1 MICWRPRPS
10 AEQPDGAAALGG
22 RRSNGEV
29 AQSSARVDQSEMEQ
43 NALEQLASIDLI
55 ELCKEARIEHCRA
68 TRDLSSCGRYVQH
81 VLNSCGHASLC
92 AECSQRCDVCPIC
105 RSPIPDTG
113 NRVRLRLYYKCLE
126 AGLISKQHDERFQE
140 KEDHSDPVNL
150 DVQRL
155 HSLFDV
161 ALQNNLASLICHY
174 TTDVCLDENA
184 VSSDPLLAFL
194 LDEVVIKEWCKKAV
208 NALIS
213 EINMI
218 YRSGLEMM
226 MSKLSQLQ
234 KFAVQLAG
242 ISSVVEVMITSFS
255 EAVSAHVND
264 LHQLME
270 STLKAKQHLEA
281 MMWCIRHKFLEDIP
295 SRHTNLASWSSDV
308 IKRKADAKER
318 KWPEFSDKSSAYNE
332 ANQGIL
338 FIEQALQNL
347 GIQESNSGSEEGVE
361 IVCLQSEQSSS
372 MFCSTIDQFSVDKYP
387 FKDLREAVDV
397 LFLHGSSDMVIAKQA
412 IFLYYLFDRHWTRP
426 DSEWR
431 YLVDDFA
438 ATFGISRR
446 TLLEC
451 LVFCLLDDHSS
462 HALEEACSL
471 LPKISCKE
479 THPKIAQVLLE
490 RHKPDVA
497 LVVLKCTGRD
507 TFSSAANIEKDDTES
522 LSEAVTA
529 VRVRIEYGHLT
540 EAFMYHRS
548 YCSKVK
554 EQRSADM
561 SHVEDANSYKSS
573 WMYHV
578 EVMMT
583 EFCNICIE
591 RNFVDRMI
599 DLPWD
604 SEEGKHLHKSLLD
617 CAREMPM
624 EPCGSLLVVFY
635 LQRYR
640 YLEAYEVDR
649 SLQSFEQ
656 NALETASEEKAS
668 KIRTIAQWRQSL
680 VTKCIEML
688 PEAEREDMRTIG
700 SAERNQ
706 FAVQTM
712 QNSSP
717 ANHIVKSPNP
727 VIAFSLS
734 ATPIPQKKSSPLQ
747 SRNINVLN
755 DSVGLNSSARSE
767 FGRKVPS
774 ILQCRPVP
782 LSSPISNVRST
793 AGGLF
798 PSMGQNGEGPYLKGT
813 KELSFTKGESGLKK
827 GTRPAGYDSLPMY
840 FNMGS
845 VDTPMK
851 EYRSSLLKTEVNKT
865 TPFQVKDSVGKGEF
879 DFGSRAEK
887 PFILSGTGAGQNGHS
902 KISDNAGFHE
912 VHIQKTKV
920 PPKENVLSFG
930 KKSSVDEAP
939 PGKGVSRWRS
949 DESSEDED
957 DKRTSGYME
966 SGASLAT
973 RRRARF
979 SRR

>member
-1 MICWRPRPS
+1 
-10 AEQPDGAAALGG
+10 
-22 RRSNGEV
+22 
-29 AQSSARVDQSEMEQ
+29 MEQ

-105 RSPIPDTG
+105 RSPIQGTG
-113 NRVRLRLYYKCLE
+113 TRVRLRLYYKCLE

-140 KEDHSDPVNL
+140 KEDHGDPVNL

-174 TTDVCLDENA
+174 ITDVCLDENA

-194 LDEVVIKEWCKKAV
+194 LDEVVIKEWCKAAV

-213 EINMI
+213 EISMI
-218 YRSGLEMM
+218 YRSGLETMI
-226 MSKLSQLQ
+226 SKLSELQ

-281 MMWCIRHKFLEDIP
+281 MMWCIRHKFLEDICL
-295 SRHTNLASWSSDV
+295 RHTNLASWSSDV
-308 IKRKADAKER
+308 IKRKASAKER

-332 ANQGIL
+332 DNEGIL

-347 GIQESNSGSEEGVE
+347 GIQERYSDNEEGVK
-361 IVCLQSEQSSS
+361 IACLQSEQSSS
-372 MFCSTIDQFSVDKYP
+372 IFRSTIDQFSVDKYP
-387 FKDLREAVDV
+387 FKNLREAVDV
-397 LFLHGSSDMVIAKQA
+397 LFLHGASDMVIAKQA
-412 IFLYYLFDRHWTRP
+412 IFLYYLFDCHWTRP

-431 YLVDDFA
+431 HLVDDFA

-446 TLLEC
+446 ILLEC

-462 HALEEACSL
+462 HALEVACSL
-471 LPKISCKE
+471 LPKISSKE

-507 TFSSAANIEKDDTES
+507 TFSAAANIEKDGTAS

-529 VRVRIEYGHLT
+529 VRVRIEYGHLA
-540 EAFMYHRS
+540 EAFMYHRG

-554 EQRSADM
+554 EQRSADIL
-561 SHVEDANSYKSS
+561 HIEDANGHKSS
-573 WMYHV
+573 WMHHV

-591 RNFVDRMI
+591 RSIVDRMI

-604 SEEGKHLHKSLLD
+604 SEEEKHLHKSLLD
-617 CAREMPM
+617 YAREMPM
-624 EPCGSLLVVFY
+624 EPFGSLLVVFY

-640 YLEAYEVDR
+640 YTEAYEVDCT
-649 SLQSFEQ
+649 LQSFEQ
-656 NALETASEEKAS
+656 TALETASEEAAS
-668 KIRTIAQWRQSL
+668 KIRAIAQWRQSL
-680 VTKCIEML
+680 VAKCVEML
-688 PEAEREDMRTIG
+688 PEAQREDMRAIG
-700 SAERNQ
+700 SGEKNQ
-706 FAVQTM
+706 FAARTM

-717 ANHIVKSPNP
+717 ANHLGRLPNP
-727 VIAFSLS
+727 IIALSLS
-734 ATPIPQKKSSPLQ
+734 ATPIPQKKSSPLH
-747 SRNINVLN
+747 SRHINALD
-755 DSVGLNSSARSE
+755 DSVGLNSSVRSE
-767 FGRKVPS
+767 FDRKVPS

-782 LSSPISNVRST
+782 LGSPISNTRST
-793 AGGLF
+793 AGGISLF
-798 PSMGQNGEGPYLKGT
+798 PSVGQNGEGPYLKGT
-813 KELSFTKGESGLKK
+813 KEHSFMKGESGFKK
-827 GTRPAGYDSLPMY
+827 GTKPTGYDSIPMY

-845 VDTPMK
+845 SDTPMK
-851 EYRSSLLKTEVNKT
+851 DYQSSSLRTEVNKT
-865 TPFQVKDSVGKGEF
+865 TPFQGKDSIRKGEF
-879 DFGSRAEK
+879 GFGSRAEK

-902 KISDNAGFHE
+902 KISESAGFLEDHM
-912 VHIQKTKV
+912 QKTKV
-920 PPKENVLSFG
+920 PAKENFLSFG
-930 KKSSVDEAP
+930 KKSSVDEAAS
-939 PGKGVSRWRS
+939 GKGVSRWRS

-957 DKRTSGYME
+957 DKRTGGYMG

>member
-1 MICWRPRPS
+1 
-10 AEQPDGAAALGG
+10 
-22 RRSNGEV
+22 
-29 AQSSARVDQSEMEQ
+29 MEQ

-105 RSPIPDTG
+105 RSPIPGNG

-126 AGLISKQHDERFQE
+126 VGLISKQHDERFQE

-161 ALQNNLASLICHY
+161 ALQNNLASLICHCILYRSLCLLLIILLMFITCMLHYFPSLHLDIY
-174 TTDVCLDENA
+174 TDITDVCLDENA

-194 LDEVVIKEWCKKAV
+194 LDEVVIKEWCKRAA
-208 NALIS
+208 N
-213 EINMI
+213 
-218 YRSGLEMM
+218 
-226 MSKLSQLQ
+226 
-234 KFAVQLAG
+234 KFAAQLAG

-281 MMWCIRHKFLEDIP
+281 MMWCIRHKFLQDICL
-295 SRHTNLASWSSDV
+295 RYTDVASWSSDV
-308 IKRKADAKER
+308 IKRKTSAKER
-318 KWPEFSDKSSAYNE
+318 KWPEFKSSAYNE
-332 ANQGIL
+332 ANQGVL

-347 GIQESNSGSEEGVE
+347 GIQESYMDNEKEVE
-361 IVCLQSEQSSS
+361 IACLRSEQSSS

-387 FKDLREAVDV
+387 FKNLREAVDV
-397 LFLHGSSDMVIAKQA
+397 LFLHGTSDM
-412 IFLYYLFDRHWTRP
+412 FLYYLFDRHWTRP

-451 LVFCLLDDHSS
+451 L
-462 HALEEACSL
+462 EACSL

-507 TFSSAANIEKDDTES
+507 TFSAAANFEKDGMTS

-529 VRVRIEYGHLT
+529 IRVTIEYGHLT

-561 SHVEDANSYKSS
+561 SHIEDASHKSS

-578 EVMMT
+578 EVMMS

-591 RNFVDRMI
+591 RNNVDRMI

-604 SEEGKHLHKSLLD
+604 SEEEKHLHKFLLD

-624 EPCGSLLVVFY
+624 EPCGSLLAVFY

-656 NALETASEEKAS
+656 NALETASEEEAS
-668 KIRTIAQWRQSL
+668 KIRRIAQWRQSL
-680 VTKCIEML
+680 VTKCVEML
-688 PEAEREDMRTIG
+688 PEAQREDLRAIASGEKT
-700 SAERNQ
+700 Q

-712 QNSSP
+712 QNPSP
-717 ANHIVKSPNP
+717 ANHLVKSSSPA
-727 VIAFSLS
+727 IALSLS
-734 ATPIPQKKSSPLQ
+734 ATPIPQKNSSPLHL
-747 SRNINVLN
+747 RNINVL
-755 DSVGLNSSARSE
+755 DGSIGLSSSAHSE

-774 ILQCRPVP
+774 ILQSRQVP
-782 LSSPISNVRST
+782 QGSPISNMRSA
-793 AGGLF
+793 AGGIF
-798 PSMGQNGEGPYLKGT
+798 ASVGQNGEGPYLKGT
-813 KELSFTKGESGLKK
+813 KQLSFMKGESDFKK
-827 GTRPAGYDSLPMY
+827 GTKPAGYDSLPLY

-845 VDTPMK
+845 GDTPMK
-851 EYRSSLLKTEVNKT
+851 DYRSSSLKTEVHKT
-865 TPFQVKDSVGKGEF
+865 TPFQGKDSVRKGEF
-879 DFGSRAEK
+879 DFGLRAEK
-887 PFILSGTGAGQNGHS
+887 PFILSGISAGQNGHS
-902 KISDNAGFHE
+902 KISDNAGFLE
-912 VHIQKTKV
+912 DHIQKTKV
-920 PPKENVLSFG
+920 PAKENVLSLG
-930 KKSSVDEAP
+930 KKSSIDEAAA
-939 PGKGVSRWRS
+939 GKGVSRWRS

-957 DKRTSGYME
+957 DKRTGGYME

-979 SRR
+979 SRRR

>member
-1 MICWRPRPS
+1 MK
-10 AEQPDGAAALGG
+10 
-22 RRSNGEV
+22 
-29 AQSSARVDQSEMEQ
+29 Q

-68 TRDLSSCGRYVQH
+68 TRDLSSCGRHVQH

-105 RSPIPDTG
+105 RSSIPSNG
-113 NRVRLRLYYKCLE
+113 NRVQLRLYYKCLE

-140 KEDHSDPVNL
+140 KEDHGDLVNL

-155 HSLFDV
+155 HLLFDV

-174 TTDVCLDENA
+174 ITDVCLDENA

-194 LDEVVIKEWCKKAV
+194 LDEVVIKEWCKRTV
-208 NALIS
+208 NVLIS
-213 EINMI
+213 EISMI
-218 YRSGLEMM
+218 YRYELEMM
-226 MSKLSQLQ
+226 MSKLYQLQ
-234 KFAVQLAG
+234 KFAVQLTG
-242 ISSVVEVMITSFS
+242 ISNVVEVMIASFS

-270 STLKAKQHLEA
+270 NILKAKQHLEV
-281 MMWCIRHKFLEDIP
+281 MVWCIRHRFLEDIC
-295 SRHTNLASWSSDV
+295 SRHANFASWSSDV
-308 IKRKADAKER
+308 IKRKVSAEKR
-318 KWPEFSDKSSAYNE
+318 KWPEFSDKTSAHNE

-347 GIQESNSGSEEGVE
+347 GIQESYRDNEEGVE
-361 IVCLQSEQSSS
+361 IACLQSEQSSS
-372 MFCSTIDQFSVDKYP
+372 MFCSRIDQFSADKYP
-387 FKDLREAVDV
+387 FKNLREAVDV
-397 LFLHGSSDMVIAKQA
+397 LFLHGASDMVIAKQA

-438 ATFGISRR
+438 ATFGISSR
-446 TLLEC
+446 TVLEC
-451 LVFCLLDDHSS
+451 LAFCLLDDHSS

-471 LPKISCKE
+471 LPKISSKE

-497 LVVLKCTGRD
+497 LIVLKCTGRD
-507 TFSSAANIEKDDTES
+507 TLSAATNIEKDGTTT

-548 YCSKVK
+548 YCYRVK
-554 EQRSADM
+554 EQWSADLT
-561 SHVEDANSYKSS
+561 HIEDANKHKSS
-573 WMYHV
+573 WIYHV

-591 RNFVDRMI
+591 RNIVDRMI

-604 SEEGKHLHKSLLD
+604 SEEEKHLHKSLLD

-635 LQRYR
+635 LQRFR

-656 NALETASEEKAS
+656 NTLETASEEQAS

-680 VTKCIEML
+680 VTKCLEML
-688 PEAEREDMRTIG
+688 SEAQREDMRAIG
-700 SAERNQ
+700 SGEKSQ
-706 FAVQTM
+706 FAVRPM
-712 QNSSP
+712 QMSSS
-717 ANHIVKSPNP
+717 ANHLVKSPNP
-727 VIAFSLS
+727 AIALSLPS
-734 ATPIPQKKSSPLQ
+734 SSIPQKKSSPLH
-747 SRNINVLN
+747 SRNINALD
-755 DSVGLNSSARSE
+755 DSVGLSSVRSE
-767 FGRKVPS
+767 FGRKVPT

-782 LSSPISNVRST
+782 QGTPISNTKST
-793 AGGLF
+793 AGGIF
-798 PSMGQNGEGPYLKGT
+798 PSVGQNGEGPYLKGT
-813 KELSFTKGESGLKK
+813 KEISFMKGESGFKK
-827 GTRPAGYDSLPMY
+827 GSRPADSLPMY
-840 FNMGS
+840 FNMGYG
-845 VDTPMK
+845 DALMK
-851 EYRSSLLKTEVNKT
+851 DYKSSPFKNEINKT
-865 TPFQVKDSVGKGEF
+865 TSFQGKDSFRKGEF

-887 PFILSGTGAGQNGHS
+887 PFILSGTSAGQNGHS
-902 KISDNAGFHE
+902 KISQNAGFHE
-912 VHIQKTKV
+912 DHIQQTRV
-920 PPKENVLSFG
+920 PTKENVLSLG
-930 KKSSVDEAP
+930 KKSSIDEAAA
-939 PGKGVSRWRS
+939 GKGVSRWRS
-949 DESSEDED
+949 DESSEDEG
-957 DKRTSGYME
+957 DKRTDGYME
-966 SGASLAT
+966 SGTSLAS

>member
-1 MICWRPRPS
+1 
-10 AEQPDGAAALGG
+10 
-22 RRSNGEV
+22 
-29 AQSSARVDQSEMEQ
+29 MEQ

-105 RSPIPDTG
+105 RSPIPGNG

-140 KEDHSDPVNL
+140 KEDHGDPVNL

-174 TTDVCLDENA
+174 ITDVCLDENA

-194 LDEVVIKEWCKKAV
+194 LDEVVIKEWCKRAV

-213 EINMI
+213 EISMI
-218 YRSGLEMM
+218 YRSGSETMI
-226 MSKLSQLQ
+226 SKLSQLQ

-242 ISSVVEVMITSFS
+242 ISNVVEVMIASFS
-255 EAVSAHVND
+255 EAISAHVND

-281 MMWCIRHKFLEDIP
+281 MMWCIRHKFLEDVC
-295 SRHTNLASWSSDV
+295 SRHANLASWNSDV
-308 IKRKADAKER
+308 IKRKASAKER

-332 ANQGIL
+332 DNQGIL

-347 GIQESNSGSEEGVE
+347 GIQESYSDSEEGVE
-361 IVCLQSEQSSS
+361 IACLQSEQSSS
-372 MFCSTIDQFSVDKYP
+372 IFCSTINQFSVDKYP
-387 FKDLREAVDV
+387 FKNLREAVDV
-397 LFLHGSSDMVIAKQA
+397 LFLHGASDMVIAKQA

-431 YLVDDFA
+431 GLVDDFA

-451 LVFCLLDDHSS
+451 LAFCLLDDHSS
-462 HALEEACSL
+462 RALEEACSL
-471 LPKISCKE
+471 LPKISSKE

-507 TFSSAANIEKDDTES
+507 TFSAAANIEKDGTAS

-561 SHVEDANSYKSS
+561 SHINDANSHKSS
-573 WMYHV
+573 SMYHV

-591 RNFVDRMI
+591 RNIVDRMI

-604 SEEGKHLHKSLLD
+604 SEEEKHLHNSLLD

-649 SLQSFEQ
+649 TLQSFEQ
-656 NALETASEEKAS
+656 NALETASEEEAS

-680 VTKCIEML
+680 VTKCVEML
-688 PEAEREDMRTIG
+688 PEAQREDMRAIG
-700 SAERNQ
+700 SGEKNQ
-706 FAVQTM
+706 FAARTM

-717 ANHIVKSPNP
+717 ANYMVKLPNP
-727 VIAFSLS
+727 AIALSLS
-734 ATPIPQKKSSPLQ
+734 ATPIPQKKSSPLH
-747 SRNINVLN
+747 SRHINVLD
-755 DSVGLNSSARSE
+755 DSVGHNSSIRSE

-774 ILQCRPVP
+774 ILQCRPIP
-782 LSSPISNVRST
+782 LGSPISNTRSA
-793 AGGLF
+793 AGGIF
-798 PSMGQNGEGPYLKGT
+798 PSLGQNGEGPYLKGT
-813 KELSFTKGESGLKK
+813 KELSFMKGESGFKK
-827 GTRPAGYDSLPMY
+827 GTKPAGYDSLPMY

-845 VDTPMK
+845 GDTPMK
-851 EYRSSLLKTEVNKT
+851 DYRSSSLKTEANKT
-865 TPFQVKDSVGKGEF
+865 TPFQGKDSVRRGEF
-879 DFGSRAEK
+879 DFSSRAEK

-902 KISDNAGFHE
+902 KISENAGFLEDHT
-912 VHIQKTKV
+912 QKTKV
-920 PPKENVLSFG
+920 PAKENFLSLG
-930 KKSSVDEAP
+930 KKSSIDEAAA
-939 PGKGVSRWRS
+939 GKGASRWRS
-949 DESSEDED
+949 DESSEEED
-957 DKRTSGYME
+957 DKRTGGYME